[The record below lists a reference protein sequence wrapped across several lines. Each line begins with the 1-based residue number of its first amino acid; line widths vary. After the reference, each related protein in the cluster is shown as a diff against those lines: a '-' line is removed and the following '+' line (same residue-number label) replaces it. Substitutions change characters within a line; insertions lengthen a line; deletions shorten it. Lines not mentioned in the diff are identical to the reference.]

1 MSAGS
6 YQPTMDPDQYA
17 EMFRNV
23 NPLTQQLMPQLQQGL
38 GQSMNFLSNFD
49 PSAFMN
55 QFLNFAPAL
64 QGLTTSATSDLA
76 QQQRQSLGQLT
87 GQAISQVGNELSKL
101 GGVNSSAYARMVGEA
116 MAPTIGQYATEL
128 SGQRI
133 GLMNTL
139 GGGAMGAL
147 SQGNMAGL
155 QAGSQ
160 GLASMAALASPDM
173 QAPDLYYQPSAWET
187 YGMPIFEQG
196 LSMLP
201 LLFI

>member
-6 YQPTMDPDQYA
+6 YQPTVDPSQYA
-17 EMFRNV
+17 GMFSNV

-38 GQSMNFLSNFD
+38 GQSMSYLSSFD

-64 QGLTTSATSDLA
+64 QGLSTSATSDLA
-76 QQQRQSLGQLT
+76 AQQRASLGQLT
-87 GQAISQVGNELSKL
+87 GQTISQVGNELSKL

-128 SGQRI
+128 SGQRV

-139 GGGAMGAL
+139 GGGAMSAL

-155 QAGSQ
+155 QAGTA
-160 GLASMAALASPDM
+160 GLGAMAALASPDM
-173 QAPDLYYQPSAWET
+173 QAPDLYYQQSPWEQ
-187 YGMPIFEQG
+187 YGIPALTQG
-196 LSMLP
+196 MSMLP
-201 LLFI
+201 MLFI